1 MRSMPSKSKL
11 NLDLAKGTAC
21 VVPASQRRSAH
32 THRFRACTRAAHRYR
47 LRNVGYCCSNLAGGP
62 TRQQFSVGWAWEKEI
77 LWNAENRGIKLRL
90 REQEPSRRQCTL
102 CSSPWSRPALCGTHV
117 HGARK
122 NINRDR
128 VTRCAHTGRHG
139 CRFRDGQI
147 WRNILAKSTMRGNR
161 EVKKPKQPKKV
172 MSPAGG
178 VSPALAPKTTAGSA
192 PAKKK

>member
-1 MRSMPSKSKL
+1 MNPCLSGCEKGGQVHRDLFTMRSMPSKSKL

-102 CSSPWSRPALCGTHV
+102 CSSPWSRHSLVRNTRTRRSKKYKSRQSHQMRSHWATWLSLSRRANLEKHIGEEHD
-117 HGARK
+117 AR
-122 NINRDR
+122 
-128 VTRCAHTGRHG
+128 
-139 CRFRDGQI
+139 
-147 WRNILAKSTMRGNR
+147 
-161 EVKKPKQPKKV
+161 
-172 MSPAGG
+172 
-178 VSPALAPKTTAGSA
+178 
-192 PAKKK
+192 